1 MQPALHHSSA
11 ESEII
16 SLDSGLRMDGLP
28 ALQFGECVLGTLA
41 SLPAA
46 GNCGHQQVDQ
56 DIDFVT
62 ADISD
67 SAHLTQLHLFEDNA
81 AVIHMITKGR
91 SPTSRHVTRTQTV
104 NLDLLFE
111 RINLNN
117 FSIKLVRPA
126 DQLAHLL
133 TDGPLSSQQWQ
144 SLLHLWRIENVS
156 HDIAPV
162 E

>member
-1 MQPALHHSSA
+1 M
-11 ESEII
+11 
-16 SLDSGLRMDGLP
+16 GGLP
-28 ALQFGECVLGTLA
+28 APQFGECVLGTLA

-56 DIDFVT
+56 DIDCVP

-67 SAHLTQLHLFEDNA
+67 CAHLTQLHHFEDNA
-81 AVIHMITKGR
+81 AMIQMIIKGR
-91 SPTSRHVTRTQTV
+91 SPTLRHVTRTQTV

-111 RINLNN
+111 RIHLNN
-117 FSIKLVRPA
+117 SFSIKFVRPA
-126 DQLAHLL
+126 DQLADLL
-133 TDGPLSSQQWQ
+133 TDGPLSSQQRQ

-156 HDIAPV
+156 HDIEPV